1 MQQILQKLGLS
12 AKEARAFLELVKLG
26 ASPISTWAKNTGINR
41 SSMYVLLDRLKS
53 QKLIATFTHQGVL
66 HAQAVPMAELPALV
80 ADQQE
85 ELNTTRELLLKH
97 LPDLQL
103 LEKTHGLTPKV
114 TFYEGETRIESM
126 YKHVLSE
133 KSFKSFFHPGRIKT
147 YMSEYFYKIP
157 EAIKTNGGKARELL
171 VSCPEALEYH
181 NLYNSK
187 NHEIVILPPSINFS
201 SDTIITDEKIFMVG
215 YNDKAI
221 VGTEIWNRELA
232 HTQTSIFDL
241 VWQIRV

>member
-12 AKEARAFLELVKLG
+12 PKEANAFLELVMLG
-26 ASPISTWAKNTGINR
+26 ACPISAWAKKTGINR

-53 QKLIATFTHQGVL
+53 QKLVTTFTHQGVL
-66 HAQAVPMAELPALV
+66 HAQAVPMAELPAILS
-80 ADQQE
+80 DQQQA
-85 ELNTTRELLLKH
+85 LSTTRELLLKH

-114 TFYEGETRIESM
+114 TFYEGEARIESM
-126 YKHVLSE
+126 YKHVLAE

-147 YMSEYFYKIP
+147 YMPEYFYKIP
-157 EAIKTNGGKARELL
+157 EAIKVNGGKAQELL
-171 VSCPEALEYH
+171 VSCPEAIEYQK
-181 NLYNSK
+181 LYNSK
-187 NHEIVILPPSINFS
+187 NHVIIILPPTISFS

-221 VGTEIWNRELA
+221 VGTEIWNQELA
-232 HTQTSIFDL
+232 HTQATIFDL
-241 VWQIRV
+241 IWQSRA